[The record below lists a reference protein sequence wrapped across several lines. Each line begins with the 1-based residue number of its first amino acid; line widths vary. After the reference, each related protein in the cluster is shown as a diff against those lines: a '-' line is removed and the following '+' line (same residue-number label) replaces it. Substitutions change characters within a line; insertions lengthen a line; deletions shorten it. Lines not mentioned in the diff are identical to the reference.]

1 MGLRLR
7 AGEPRAGR
15 VHLLPASQAGHRR
28 RASHTGDR
36 AGGGLC
42 VAATVMKSSLSVRV
56 TAGVLV
62 VVAAVLIGGGFLIV
76 SVTEQRDRRDAGGE
90 LQRIA
95 GNLTPWVAGTL
106 GIGRPANSPGAAVPL
121 QLLDAHGQPVALP
134 ATQNPPP
141 PPLDAALQPLRDA
154 FAASGDTASPV
165 GQIAFVRA
173 LNTQTG
179 ELLILGTVP

>member
-1 MGLRLR
+1 
-7 AGEPRAGR
+7 
-15 VHLLPASQAGHRR
+15 
-28 RASHTGDR
+28 
-36 AGGGLC
+36 
-42 VAATVMKSSLSVRV
+42 MKSSLSVRV

-62 VVAAVLIGGGFLIV
+62 VVAGVLIGGGFLIV
-76 SVTEQRDRRDAGGE
+76 GVTEQRDGRDAAGE

-106 GIGRPANSPGAAVPL
+106 GIGRPANAPGAAVPL
-121 QLLDAHGQPVALP
+121 QLLDAHGQPVALPATPNPPPGPLP

-179 ELLILGTVP
+179 QPATPGSASPPPTGTCTRRST